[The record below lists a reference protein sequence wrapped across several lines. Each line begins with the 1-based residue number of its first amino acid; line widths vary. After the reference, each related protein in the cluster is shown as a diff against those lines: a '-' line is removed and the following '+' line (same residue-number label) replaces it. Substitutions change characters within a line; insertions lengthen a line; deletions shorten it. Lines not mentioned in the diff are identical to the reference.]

1 MVARELA
8 PAEAHRLTVDV
19 NILFLC
25 KCSGEDVFAV
35 VASSNNA
42 AVDEAA
48 AASARRAQQSILFW
62 REKQGSKRTRKKQVN
77 M

>member
-8 PAEAHRLTVDV
+8 PAEADRLTVDV

-42 AVDEAA
+42 AVNEAA
-48 AASARRAQQSILFW
+48 AVSARRAQQSILFW
-62 REKQGSKRTRKKQVN
+62 RGKQGSNRKKQVN
-77 M
+77 I